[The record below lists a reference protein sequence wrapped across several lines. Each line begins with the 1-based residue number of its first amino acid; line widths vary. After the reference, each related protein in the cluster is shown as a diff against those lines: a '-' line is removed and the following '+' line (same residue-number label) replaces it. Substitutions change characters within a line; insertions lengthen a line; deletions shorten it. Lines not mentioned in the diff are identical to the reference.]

1 MIRRPSRPSRA
12 GFTLIEL
19 LVVTGIIIVLV
30 SLTAAAVQRVRVA
43 ADRAADRADIS
54 KLGDAIGAF
63 KEKMKVDYIPSRLKL
78 CERWSDYG
86 NSQLDTDSQDWLRDC
101 FRQMQSQVD
110 WNANGTIDGP
120 VILEGQEVLV
130 FALGGIR
137 GTQGFS
143 NNSKNPAEPA
153 TPGEPRKGPFAEFKV
168 SRLVTL
174 PTPGGQAGYP
184 AYLNVWGRQA
194 KPYAYFS
201 NYGKPNGYNRYGSS
215 DCASLGV
222 SPYQASS
229 GKYWNENSFQIIS
242 AGQDGVFGPGG
253 IWPPA
258 LGAAQDDMANF
269 ARGLLQAGPDN

>member
-1 MIRRPSRPSRA
+1 MFRRHAPPARD

-19 LVVTGIIIVLV
+19 LVVIGIIIVLV
-30 SLTAAAVQRVRVA
+30 SLTAAGVQRVRFA
-43 ADRAADRADIS
+43 ADRSADRADIS
-54 KLGDAIGAF
+54 KLGDAIAAF

-174 PTPGGQAGYP
+174 PTAGGQAGYP
-184 AYLNVWGRQA
+184 AYLNVWSRQA

-222 SPYQASS
+222 SPYQSSS

-258 LGAAQDDMANF
+258 LGPAQDDMSNF
-269 ARGLLQAGPDN
+269 AKGLLFGGPDN